1 MRHFVILLVLCP
13 GHMGVS
19 LVGWSKQKTLMHK
32 LEREVTLVD
41 KIPKPF
47 ASMIDGMVLV
57 RLLNYIGLTYN
68 EFADNILKFLAT
80 INFGVSRIDIV
91 FDVYQSDSVKN
102 AERAQCSVG
111 KI

>member
-1 MRHFVILLVLCP
+1 
-13 GHMGVS
+13 
-19 LVGWSKQKTLMHK
+19 MHK
-32 LEREVTLVD
+32 LERGATLVD

-91 FDVYQSDSVKN
+91 FDVYQSEELNVQW
-102 AERAQCSVG
+102 ERFN
-111 KI
+111 

>member
-1 MRHFVILLVLCP
+1 
-13 GHMGVS
+13 
-19 LVGWSKQKTLMHK
+19 MHK
-32 LEREVTLVD
+32 LERGATLVD

-80 INFGVSRIDIV
+80 INFGVSRIDRV

>member
-57 RLLNYIGLTYN
+57 RLFNYIGLTYN
-68 EFADNILKFLAT
+68 KFADNILKFLAT

-91 FDVYQSDSVKN
+91 FDVYQSDSIKN
-102 AERAQCSVG
+102 AERTQCSVG
-111 KI
+111 KS

>member
-57 RLLNYIGLTYN
+57 RLFNCIGLTYN
-68 EFADNILKFLAT
+68 KFADNILKFLAT

-91 FDVYQSDSVKN
+91 FDVYQSDSIKN
-102 AERAQCSVG
+102 AERTQCSVG
-111 KI
+111 KS

>member
-57 RLLNYIGLTYN
+57 RLFNYIGLTYN
-68 EFADNILKFLAT
+68 KFADNILKFLAT

-91 FDVYQSDSVKN
+91 FDVYQSDSIKN

-111 KI
+111 KS